1 MIPVTMTPTS
11 SPAISTEEKRRLA
24 RTILREAKEE
34 VLNILWDTDPNEYCN
49 ERLMLVWLE
58 EDYEYAIRRLGLCRR
73 SESSYLQK
81 LHRIFG
87 QYSEVIPECRKTEH
101 LRSIQRS

>member
-1 MIPVTMTPTS
+1 MIPVTTTPTS
-11 SPAISTEEKRRLA
+11 SPAISDEEKRRQA
-24 RTILREAKEE
+24 RAILREAKEE

-58 EDYEYAIRRLGLCRR
+58 EDYEYAIRRLCLCRR
-73 SESSYLQK
+73 SESTYLQK

-87 QYSEVIPECRKTEH
+87 QYSEVIPECRGKEI
-101 LRSIQRS
+101 RRNQRR